1 MCSRLSAKEY
11 PMPRYF
17 FHVID
22 GRSIIDNEGS
32 ELASLR
38 EVRIEA
44 IHLAGSIL
52 RDEGDK
58 FWSSEEW
65 HMNVTDA
72 SGLSVLKLRFSADD
86 QGIAPE
92 KDQDIRVPVESVLC
106 KLGHSRALGAP
117 SLHKGGVRQVRT

>member
-1 MCSRLSAKEY
+1 
-11 PMPRYF
+11 MPRYF

-22 GRSIIDNEGS
+22 GREIIDNEGS
-32 ELASLR
+32 ELAGLR
-38 EVRIEA
+38 EARVEA

-58 FWSSEEW
+58 FWKGEEW

-86 QGIAPE
+86 QGVAPE
-92 KDQDIRVPVESVLC
+92 DDREIE
-106 KLGHSRALGAP
+106 ALA
-117 SLHKGGVRQVRT
+117 

>member
-1 MCSRLSAKEY
+1 
-11 PMPRYF
+11 MPRYY

-22 GRSIIDNEGS
+22 GREIIDNEGT

-38 EVRIEA
+38 EARVEA

-58 FWSSEEW
+58 FWNGEQW

-72 SGLSVLKLRFSADD
+72 SGQSVLKLQFSADD

-92 KDQDIRVPVESVLC
+92 EDREVETL
-106 KLGHSRALGAP
+106 A
-117 SLHKGGVRQVRT
+117 

>member
-1 MCSRLSAKEY
+1 MDVVLLAWFTQVPVTESSMCSRLSAKEH

-32 ELASLR
+32 ELAGLK
-38 EVRIEA
+38 EARIEA
-44 IHLAGSIL
+44 IQLAGAIL

-58 FWSSEEW
+58 FWSGEEW

-72 SGLSVLKLRFSADD
+72 SGQSVLKLRFSADD

-92 KDQDIRVPVESVLC
+92 EDQDIRVPV
-106 KLGHSRALGAP
+106 
-117 SLHKGGVRQVRT
+117 